1 MVKQIKNNDMQEAL
15 DEPLAVVDFS
25 ATWCGP
31 CQMLA
36 PVVEEAAQE
45 WEGRVTF
52 YQADVD
58 VNDKLAQQFH
68 VMSVPT
74 LLLFK
79 QGEKVAQAVGYQDKE
94 TLSRWVQQEI
104 QK

>member
-1 MVKQIKNNDMQEAL
+1 MVKQIKDNEMQEVL
-15 DEPLAVVDFS
+15 DAPMAVVDFS

-36 PVVEEAAQE
+36 PIVEEVAQE
-45 WEGRVTF
+45 WEGRVAF

-58 VNDKLAQQFH
+58 VNDKLAERFH

-74 LLLFK
+74 LLMFK
-79 QGEKVAQAVGYQDKE
+79 QGEKVAQIVGYQDKAA
-94 TLSRWVQQEI
+94 LSHWI
-104 QK
+104 QKES